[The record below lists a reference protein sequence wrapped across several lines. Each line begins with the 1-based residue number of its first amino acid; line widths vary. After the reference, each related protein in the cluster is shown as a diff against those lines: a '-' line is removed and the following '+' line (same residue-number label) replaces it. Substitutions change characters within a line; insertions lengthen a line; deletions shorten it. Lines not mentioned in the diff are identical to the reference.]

1 MSNNNGLITY
11 PVNTYD
17 VSSVTVRGS
26 NDVGTLCGDNNL
38 IKIWARF
45 KPVRYQSIDTTGQLN
60 SDKSWKDSSTWWK
73 GTQQNCGLVPKLLQS
88 ASEAVTYSTGG
99 LNGWVYQAPRG
110 SSVTPNEPYRL
121 IDFNYYNHNAE
132 PPVGDFRVLGTV
144 TSNKQGG
151 TVAAAIYLAAILPGT
166 TPLPTSL
173 ALWDINDIKN
183 CYFAIYCKKRG
194 SNLER
199 FGTASDTIYNGEGA
213 LEVSTYGWSTGM
225 WDIYPFL
232 TTVQNDDWTTTG
244 SRYSIPYCVSGE
256 IDVEDTLIQLNIVN
270 VVVTTSGSTASM
282 TATVVLKNLSASSV
296 TLNSNTWKV
305 RFAGVPYDDPGI
317 IGENEGTL
325 SNVTL
330 SASSTQTLTLTGI
343 SVDKSTYDSGAT
355 LWVRYAN
362 TSSTSYTVLDSYE
375 LMEE

>member
-121 IDFNYYNHNAE
+121 IDFN
-132 PPVGDFRVLGTV
+132 
-144 TSNKQGG
+144 
-151 TVAAAIYLAAILPGT
+151 
-166 TPLPTSL
+166 
-173 ALWDINDIKN
+173 
-183 CYFAIYCKKRG
+183 
-194 SNLER
+194 
-199 FGTASDTIYNGEGA
+199 
-213 LEVSTYGWSTGM
+213 
-225 WDIYPFL
+225 
-232 TTVQNDDWTTTG
+232 
-244 SRYSIPYCVSGE
+244 
-256 IDVEDTLIQLNIVN
+256 
-270 VVVTTSGSTASM
+270 
-282 TATVVLKNLSASSV
+282 
-296 TLNSNTWKV
+296 
-305 RFAGVPYDDPGI
+305 
-317 IGENEGTL
+317 
-325 SNVTL
+325 
-330 SASSTQTLTLTGI
+330 
-343 SVDKSTYDSGAT
+343 
-355 LWVRYAN
+355 
-362 TSSTSYTVLDSYE
+362 
-375 LMEE
+375 